1 MPLPKLDNLFGPDG
15 TVATK
20 NSASGGPTDAASGA
34 SPSAASQE
42 AVMDAEAARRAA
54 EKARKEEEAALW
66 MEAAQYS
73 LMGGDPGLL
82 VVASEK
88 VVGVTTADDMNAA
101 MMQVLRQADSSKVQ
115 RRVMQVMPRSSVVC
129 PRGGRGTTVAHV
141 STTCGAC
148 SEPPS

>member
-1 MPLPKLDNLFGPDG
+1 MLGDWATGGGHRLTESHDGG
-15 TVATK
+15 TVTE
-20 NSASGGPTDAASGA
+20 SHDG
-34 SPSAASQE
+34 
-42 AVMDAEAARRAA
+42 
-54 EKARKEEEAALW
+54 EEAALW

-73 LMGGDPGLL
+73 LMGGDHGLL

-115 RRVMQVMPRSSVVC
+115 RRGMQVMPRSSVVC
-129 PRGGRGTTVAHV
+129 PHGGRGTTVAHV